1 MAHAH
6 HHPVPVPAAEQTGV
20 RRGAAFIIG
29 GLTSGHG
36 VFHWFT
42 QSLIVML
49 PEVRTFFGLGA
60 VEVGAITTVREVA
73 SGLIALPGGV
83 LTDLLRRF
91 WGVVLATCMALFG
104 VGWLVMGFSP
114 IYPLLLVG
122 MALVAMA
129 SSTWHLPAMAALSH
143 HFAHR
148 RGSALS
154 FHGVGGNIGDVAAPA
169 VTGFLLGV
177 MAWQDIIKIYAVI
190 PLFLAFA
197 VFWAFR
203 DIGKSGNADQRQQ
216 PSLPAQITQTRALL
230 KTPRLWAITLVAGI
244 RGMAFISFITFLP
257 LYLTDE
263 LNLSAPARG
272 LHIALLVLVGIGFT
286 PLMGYLS
293 DRFNRKLVLIPGM
306 MFLGAL
312 TLLLVPFAQ
321 NSIAL
326 IAILALLGTFLF
338 SDQPILTAAALDIV
352 GAGVAATTL
361 GVLSFSRFILA
372 ASSPLIGGALY
383 QMNFDYT
390 FFYIASLFG
399 LAILILL
406 FIPMPRVEHAGPEH
420 GHSHE
425 DASSDTPHSH
435 H

>member
-6 HHPVPVPAAEQTGV
+6 HHPVPMPVAEQQGI
-20 RRGAAFIIG
+20 RRGPAFIIG

-42 QSLIVML
+42 QSFIVML
-49 PEVRTFFGLGA
+49 PEVRLAFGLSA
-60 VEVGAITTVREVA
+60 VQVGSITAVRELT
-73 SGLIALPGGV
+73 SGIVSLPGGV
-83 LTDLLRRF
+83 LTDLLRRH
-91 WGVVLATCMALFG
+91 WGLVLASCMALFG
-104 VGWLVMGFSP
+104 IGWLVMGFSP

-143 HFAHR
+143 RFAHR

-154 FHGVGGNIGDVAAPA
+154 FHGAGGNIGDVAAPA
-169 VTGFLLGV
+169 VTGFLLLV

-190 PLFLAFA
+190 PLFLAFL

-203 DIGKSGNADQRQQ
+203 DIGRAGNEDRHR
-216 PSLPAQITQTRALL
+216 PNVPAQIAQTRTLL
-230 KTPRLWAITLVAGI
+230 KRTPRLWAITLVGGL
-244 RGMAFISFITFLP
+244 RGMAFSSFITILP

-263 LNLSAPARG
+263 LGLTAQVRG
-272 LHIALLVLVGIGFT
+272 LYIALLMLVGIGFT

-293 DRFNRKLVLIPGM
+293 DRFNRKLILIPGM
-306 MFLGAL
+306 LFLGVM
-312 TLLLVPFAQ
+312 TLLLVPLGDNQ
-321 NSIAL
+321 VAL

-352 GAGVAATTL
+352 GSGVAATTL
-361 GVLSFSRFILA
+361 GVLSFSRFALSAI
-372 ASSPLIGGALY
+372 SPVIGTALY

-390 FFYIASLFG
+390 FYYIASIFG
-399 LAILILL
+399 LAILILT
-406 FIPMPRVEHAGPEH
+406 FIPLPKVQHAGPEL
-420 GHSHE
+420 GRQVLQ
-425 DASSDTPHSH
+425 DGPGR
-435 H
+435 

>member
-6 HHPVPVPAAEQTGV
+6 HHPVSMPVAEQQGI

-42 QSLIVML
+42 QSFIVML
-49 PEVRTFFGLGA
+49 PEVRLAFGLSA
-60 VEVGAITTVREVA
+60 VQVGSITAVRELT
-73 SGLIALPGGV
+73 SGIVSLPGGV
-83 LTDLLRRF
+83 LTDLLRRH
-91 WGVVLATCMALFG
+91 WGLVLASCMALFG
-104 VGWLVMGFSP
+104 IGWLVMGFSP

-129 SSTWHLPAMAALSH
+129 SSTWHLSAMAALSH
-143 HFAHR
+143 RFAHR

-169 VTGFLLGV
+169 VTGFLLLV

-190 PLFLAFA
+190 PLFLAFL

-203 DIGKSGNADQRQQ
+203 DIGRAGNEDRHR
-216 PSLPAQITQTRALL
+216 PNVPAQIAQTRTLL
-230 KTPRLWAITLVAGI
+230 KRTPRLWAITLVGGL
-244 RGMAFISFITFLP
+244 RGMAFSSFITILP

-263 LNLSAPARG
+263 LGLTAQVRG
-272 LHIALLVLVGIGFT
+272 LYIALLMLVGIGFT

-293 DRFNRKLVLIPGM
+293 DRFNRKLILIPGM
-306 MFLGAL
+306 LFLGVM
-312 TLLLVPFAQ
+312 TLLLVPLGDNQ
-321 NSIAL
+321 VAL

-352 GAGVAATTL
+352 GSGVAATTL
-361 GVLSFSRFILA
+361 GVLSFSRFALSAI
-372 ASSPLIGGALY
+372 SPVIGTALY

-390 FFYIASLFG
+390 LYYIASIFG
-399 LAILILL
+399 LAILILT
-406 FIPMPRVEHAGPEH
+406 FIPLPKVQHAGPEL
-420 GHSHE
+420 GRQVLQ
-425 DASSDTPHSH
+425 DGPGR
-435 H
+435 

>member
-1 MAHAH
+1 MAHVH
-6 HHPVPVPAAEQTGV
+6 HHPVPMPAAEQRGV

-42 QSLIVML
+42 QSFIVML

-60 VEVGAITTVREVA
+60 VEVGAITTVREVT
-73 SGLIALPGGV
+73 SGIVSLPGGV
-83 LTDLLRRF
+83 LTDLLRRY
-91 WGVVLATCMALFG
+91 WGLVLAGCMALFG

-114 IYPLLLVG
+114 IYLLLLVG
-122 MALVAMA
+122 MALVAIA

-169 VTGFLLGV
+169 VTGFLLAV
-177 MAWQDIIKIYAVI
+177 LAWQDIIKIYAVI

-203 DIGKSGNADQRQQ
+203 DIGRAGNAHHHQ
-216 PSLPAQITQTRALL
+216 PNLQAQMAQTRTLL
-230 KTPRLWAITLVAGI
+230 KNPRLWAITLVAGL
-244 RGMAFISFITFLP
+244 RGMAYISFLTFLP

-263 LNLSAPARG
+263 LNLSVQARG

-306 MFLGAL
+306 LFLGAL

-321 NSIAL
+321 NNMVL
-326 IAILALLGTFLF
+326 IVILALLGTFLF

-361 GVLSFSRFILA
+361 GVLSFSRFILSA
-372 ASSPLIGGALY
+372 ASPLIGGALY
-383 QMNFDYT
+383 QMNFDFT

-399 LAILILL
+399 LATLILL
-406 FIPMPRVEHAGPEH
+406 LIPLPRVEHAGHEH
-420 GHSHE
+420 VHSHE
-425 DASSDTPHSH
+425 ETSSDTPHSH